1 LIQAADGGLSR
12 REVVDALAGLC
23 ERARAHELIVTLE
36 FMPWSPIGSL
46 SDALAVVEA
55 ADQPN
60 CGVNVD
66 TWHHFRTGGTLA
78 DIARLEPSRVGAV
91 QLNDVAAEPWEDL
104 LAETAQNRQLPGQGV
119 SDSGAV
125 LEAFWNAG
133 VRVPLNLEVFSARL
147 QALAP
152 REAARE
158 LAESM
163 RALLPED

>member
-1 LIQAADGGLSR
+1 
-12 REVVDALAGLC
+12 
-23 ERARAHELIVTLE
+23 
-36 FMPWSPIGSL
+36 
-46 SDALAVVEA
+46 VEA